1 MNINL
6 PASWVFA
13 RAAGFLFLTQ
23 RHWATKHLIFWGCF
37 ILTQILFLS
46 DASGRTQRMK
56 HHKSSNS
63 AENLELEDWSN
74 FEGWSNVGLI

>member
-1 MNINL
+1 MRQWGWVKTCIPSLGGMNINL
-6 PASWVFA
+6 PAIWVFA
-13 RAAGFLFLTQ
+13 RAAGF
-23 RHWATKHLIFWGCF
+23 
-37 ILTQILFLS
+37 LFLS

-74 FEGWSNVGLI
+74 FEGWSNIGLI